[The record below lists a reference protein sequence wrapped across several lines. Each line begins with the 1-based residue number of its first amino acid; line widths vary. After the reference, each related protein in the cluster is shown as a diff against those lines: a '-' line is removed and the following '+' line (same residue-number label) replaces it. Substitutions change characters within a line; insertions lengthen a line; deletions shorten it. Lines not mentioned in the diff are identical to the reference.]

1 MESSGA
7 LLVSTGSRCV
17 TEKFLEGVVREP
29 ILERCVGCKCVTFL
43 DAVVKAAI
51 LDVVVKVA
59 ILDAVVKVAILDAVV
74 KTAILD
80 VVVKAAILDAVVK
93 AAILE
98 SCRALLVSCVVGNIF
113 LAELVRTAVL
123 EVTTI
128 GTKEV
133 QVI

>member
-51 LDVVVKVA
+51 L
-59 ILDAVVKVAILDAVV
+59 
-74 KTAILD
+74 
-80 VVVKAAILDAVVK
+80 
-93 AAILE
+93 E

-128 GTKEV
+128 ETKEV